1 MSAPVPEIPLEL
13 PRARGTRSAFL
24 LGLGILALVGFVGYS
39 AFVVFAT
46 TGPAVAGGVYL
57 VVAVIAGAGAFF
69 SPCSFPILPS
79 YFAYA
84 QVVRQGGRRAG
95 RLPALL
101 SGSAAAAGV
110 LTFNVLF
117 GLAFGVAGL
126 GIAQSFRLFA
136 PNPSSITVGL
146 RIGVGIA
153 WVLLGTVQIANV
165 SIHGGALDRL
175 ARVLQPAARAREPF
189 LQLYLYGFAYTL
201 IGIGCTAPFL
211 GSVIVISLASGGL
224 MPALAGFLAF
234 ALTMAALMIL
244 VSIVASGPTRA
255 SLKRL
260 SAKTPSIKRAG
271 GAALIAFG
279 VLLSVLSL
287 WPTLLGPLF
296 P

>member
-1 MSAPVPEIPLEL
+1 MPREL
-13 PRARGTRSAFL
+13 PPARGTRSAFL
-24 LGLGILALVGFVGYS
+24 QGLGILALLGFVGYS

-46 TGPAVAGGVYL
+46 TGPALAGGVYL
-57 VVAVIAGAGAFF
+57 VVAAIAGAGSFF

-84 QVVRQGGRRAG
+84 QIVRSDGRRPG

-110 LTFNVLF
+110 LTFNILL

-153 WVLLGTVQIANV
+153 WVLLGIMQIANV
-165 SIHGGALDRL
+165 SIHGGVFDRI
-175 ARVLQPAARAREPF
+175 ARVLQPSARAREPV

-201 IGIGCTAPFL
+201 VGIGCTAPFL
-211 GSVIVISLASGGL
+211 ASVIVISLASGGL
-224 MPALAGFLAF
+224 VPALAGFLAF
-234 ALTMAALMIL
+234 ALTMSALMIL
-244 VSIVASGPTRA
+244 VSIVAAGPSRTR
-255 SLKRL
+255 LKRL

-271 GAALIAFG
+271 GAALVAFG

-287 WPTLLGPLF
+287 WPALLGPLF

>member
-1 MSAPVPEIPLEL
+1 MSTRVQEIPREL
-13 PRARGTRSAFL
+13 PPARATRSAFL
-24 LGLGILALVGFVGYS
+24 LGLGTLALVGFIGYS
-39 AFVVFAT
+39 AFVVFAKA
-46 TGPAVAGGVYL
+46 GPALAGGLYV
-57 VVAVIAGAGAFF
+57 VVAAVAGAGAFF
-69 SPCSFPILPS
+69 SPCSFPILPG

-84 QVVRQGGRRAG
+84 QLVRQDGRRAG

-110 LTFNVLF
+110 LTFNVLL

-126 GIAQSFRLFA
+126 GVAQSFRLFA

-146 RIGVGIA
+146 RIAVGIS
-153 WVLLGTVQIANV
+153 WVLLGIVQIANV
-165 SIHGGALDRL
+165 SIHGGVLDRI
-175 ARVLQPAARAREPF
+175 ARVLQPSTRTREP
-189 LQLYLYGFAYTL
+189 LLRLYLYGFAYTL

-211 GSVIVISLASGGL
+211 ASVIVISLASGGL
-224 MPALAGFLAF
+224 VPALAGFLAF

-244 VSIVASGPTRA
+244 VSIVASGPSRA

-260 SAKTPSIKRAG
+260 STKTPSIKRAG
-271 GAALIAFG
+271 GAALVAFG

-287 WPTLLGPLF
+287 WPALLGPLF